1 MGGAITTGLVFLLLL
16 VVVSALGFMFG
27 DLD

>member
-16 VVVSALGFMFG
+16 FVVGALGFMFG
-27 DLD
+27 NLD